1 MLLRLDSILSEPPQV
16 NKKRVAV
23 RRVGAMIF
31 ASLTDWR
38 NTSIEVVNSVPHP
51 FCLCEQS
58 AVAPVPFQ
66 GEQ

>member
-31 ASLTDWR
+31 ASLTD
-38 NTSIEVVNSVPHP
+38 
-51 FCLCEQS
+51 
-58 AVAPVPFQ
+58 
-66 GEQ
+66 